1 MPYQRFTAEQ
11 TLKEIKM
18 KAMHI
23 GRASAVAL
31 LAAAGVMAG
40 GAAAA
45 DEFPSKTIEVVT
57 HAGNG
62 GGTDVTTRM
71 MMLRARRELGVD
83 MVIVNKRG
91 GGGAAALE
99 YYKTVPA
106 DGYTI
111 LTFTV
116 GHAAV
121 VAKGQG
127 GMTIEELR
135 PIARGTDDPQILMTR
150 CGAYESAE
158 DFVARQ
164 KEAPITYGVTHL
176 GNIDDVSAFM
186 FTLKGGMMTPKMLPF
201 DGGGEL
207 ATQLV
212 AGAVDA
218 GVLNLAEATAQIDA
232 GEICPTVVL
241 ADERMAKIADVPTA
255 KELGIPVSFST
266 VRGFAVHADTPPEI
280 AEKIEA
286 ALLKSM
292 NHNIYQGFLTSVGLD
307 STSVAGSDVWG
318 PQIVT
323 TVNEMSAALKELG
336 FIE

>member
-1 MPYQRFTAEQ
+1 MKPMTM
-11 TLKEIKM
+11 IKSG
-18 KAMHI
+18 AL
-23 GRASAVAL
+23 AVAMT
-31 LAAAGVMAG
+31 AVGFTTAFAE
-40 GAAAA
+40 
-45 DEFPSKTIEVVT
+45 DYPSKTIEVVT

-71 MMLRARRELGVD
+71 MMLRARRELKTD
-83 MVIVNKRG
+83 MVILNKKG

-121 VAKGQG
+121 VAKGKG
-127 GMTIEELR
+127 GMKISDLR
-135 PIARGTDDPQILMTR
+135 PIARGTDDPQILMTK
-150 CGAYESAE
+150 CGAYKDAK
-158 DFVARQ
+158 DFVAQQ
-164 KEAPITYGVTHL
+164 KEKGINYGVTHL

-186 FTLKGGMMTPKMLPF
+186 FAKKGGMKTPKMVPF

-218 GVLNLAEATAQIDA
+218 AVLNLAEASAQIEA

-241 ADERMAKIADVPTA
+241 ADERMSKIADVPTA
-255 KELGIPVSFST
+255 KEMGIPVSFST

-292 NHNIYQGFLTSVGLD
+292 KHTVYQGFLTSVGLD

-318 PQIVT
+318 PQIET
-323 TVNEMSAALKELG
+323 TVNEMEAALKELG
-336 FIE
+336 FIK

>member
-1 MPYQRFTAEQ
+1 
-11 TLKEIKM
+11 M
-18 KAMHI
+18 KKLFSFRTPIA
-23 GRASAVAL
+23 ALAAVAL
-31 LAAAGVMAG
+31 LPATGQLAMAQ
-40 GAAAA
+40 
-45 DEFPSKTIEVVT
+45 EYPSKTIEVVT

-71 MMLRARRELGVD
+71 MMLRARRELGQD
-83 MVIVNKRG
+83 MVIINKRG

-127 GMTIEELR
+127 GMTIDELR
-135 PIARGTDDPQILMTR
+135 PIARGTDDPQILMTK
-150 CGAYESAE
+150 CGNYASAE
-158 DFVARQ
+158 DFVAKQ
-164 KEAPITYGVTHL
+164 KEAPIIYGVTHL

-186 FTLKGGMMTPKMLPF
+186 FAKKGGMLTPKMLPF
-201 DGGGEL
+201 DGGAEL

-218 GVLNLAEATAQIDA
+218 GVLNLAEASAQIEA

-241 ADERMAKIADVPTA
+241 ADARMAKIGDVPTA

-266 VRGFAVHADTPPEI
+266 VRGFAVHADTPDDV

-286 ALLKSM
+286 ALLKAM
-292 NHNIYQGFLTSVGLD
+292 NHTVYQGFLTSVGLD
-307 STSVAGSDVWG
+307 STSVVGSDVWG
-318 PQIVT
+318 LQIET
-323 TVNEMSAALKELG
+323 TVNEMNAALKELG

>member
-1 MPYQRFTAEQ
+1 
-11 TLKEIKM
+11 M
-18 KAMHI
+18 KVSRQI
-23 GRASAVAL
+23 RTVAVCL
-31 LAAAGVMAG
+31 SSLAVMAG
-40 GAAAA
+40 LGSAYA
-45 DEFPSKTIEVVT
+45 DEYPSKAIEVVT

-71 MMLRARRELGVD
+71 MMLRARRELGQD
-83 MVIVNKRG
+83 MIIVNKKG

-99 YYKTVPA
+99 HYKTVPA

-121 VAKGQG
+121 VAKGKG
-127 GMTIEELR
+127 GMKIDDLR
-135 PIARGTDDPQILMTR
+135 PLARGTDDPQILMTK
-150 CGAYESAE
+150 CGTYADAN
-158 DFVARQ
+158 DFIAKQ
-164 KEAPITYGVTHL
+164 KEAAITYGVTHL

-186 FTLKGGMMTPKMLPF
+186 FAKKGGMKTPKMLPF

-218 GVLNLAEATAQIDA
+218 GVLNLAEASAQIEA

-241 ADERMAKIADVPTA
+241 ADERMAKIGDVPTA

-266 VRGFAVHADTPPEI
+266 VRGFAVHKDTPEDV
-280 AEKIEA
+280 AQKLEEA
-286 ALLKSM
+286 LVKSM
-292 NHNIYQGFLTSVGLD
+292 NHTVYQGFLNSVGLD
-307 STSVAGSDVWG
+307 STSVVGSDVWG
-318 PQIVT
+318 PQIET
-323 TVNEMSAALKELG
+323 TVNEMEAALKELG
-336 FIE
+336 FL

>member
-1 MPYQRFTAEQ
+1 MKKIYGIRFQLA
-11 TLKEIKM
+11 
-18 KAMHI
+18 A
-23 GRASAVAL
+23 
-31 LAAAGVMAG
+31 LAAAVAMLPAFHGTAH
-40 GAAAA
+40 A
-45 DEFPSKTIEVVT
+45 DEYPSKTIEVIT
-57 HAGNG
+57 HAGHG

-71 MMLRARRELGVD
+71 MMLRARRELGQD
-83 MVIVNKRG
+83 MVVVNKRG

-106 DGYTI
+106 DGYSI

-121 VAKGQG
+121 MAKGQG
-127 GMTIEELR
+127 GMMIEELR
-135 PIARGTDDPQILMTR
+135 PIARGTDDPQILMTK
-150 CGAYESAE
+150 CGTYADAE
-158 DFVARQ
+158 DFVAKQ

-186 FTLKGGMMTPKMLPF
+186 FANKGGLMTPKMLPF

-241 ADERMAKIADVPTA
+241 ADERMSKIPDVPTA

-280 AEKIEA
+280 AEKIET
-286 ALLKSM
+286 ALLKAM
-292 NHNIYQGFLTSVGLD
+292 NHSVYQGFLTSVGLD
-307 STSVAGSDVWG
+307 ASSVAGSDVWG
-318 PQIVT
+318 PQIQT

>member
-1 MPYQRFTAEQ
+1 M
-11 TLKEIKM
+11 KM
-18 KAMHI
+18 TFAGKV
-23 GRASAVAL
+23 GAVAVL
-31 LAAAGVMAG
+31 SAATMLSAGV
-40 GAAAA
+40 AAA
-45 DEFPSKTIEVVT
+45 DEYPSKTIEVVT

-71 MMLRARRELGVD
+71 MMLRARRELGQD

-91 GGGAAALE
+91 GGGASALE

-127 GMTIEELR
+127 GMTIDELR
-135 PIARGTDDPQILMTR
+135 PIARGTDDPQILMTK
-150 CGAYESAE
+150 CGTYEGAE
-158 DFVARQ
+158 DFVAKQ

-186 FTLKGGMMTPKMLPF
+186 FAKKGGMQTPKMLPF

-212 AGAVDA
+212 AGAVQA
-218 GVLNLAEATAQIDA
+218 GVLNLAEASAQIDA

-241 ADERMAKIADVPTA
+241 ADERMAKIPDVPTA

-266 VRGFAVHADTPPEI
+266 VRGFAVHKDTPPEI

-292 NHNIYQGFLTSVGLD
+292 NHTVYQGFLTSVGLD
-307 STSVAGSDVWG
+307 STSVVGSDVWG
-318 PQIVT
+318 PQIET
-323 TVNEMSAALKELG
+323 TVTEMSEALKELG

>member
-1 MPYQRFTAEQ
+1 MYKYNKIKPLAVGFTAISLLLGYQ
-11 TLKEIKM
+11 Q
-18 KAMHI
+18 
-23 GRASAVAL
+23 AVHAN
-31 LAAAGVMAG
+31 
-40 GAAAA
+40 
-45 DEFPSKTIEVVT
+45 EYPSKAIEVVT

-71 MMLRARRELGVD
+71 MMLRARRELGQD
-83 MVIVNKRG
+83 MIVVNKSG
-91 GGGAAALE
+91 GGGAAAME

-106 DGYTI
+106 DGYSI

-121 VAKGQG
+121 MAKGKG
-127 GMTIEELR
+127 GMTLDDIR
-135 PIARGTDDPQILMTR
+135 PIARGTDDPQILMTK
-150 CGAYESAE
+150 CGTYESAE
-158 DFVARQ
+158 DFIAKQ

-186 FTLKGGMMTPKMLPF
+186 FAKKGGMQTPKMLPF

-218 GVLNLAEATAQIDA
+218 GVLNLAEASAQIEA

-241 ADERMAKIADVPTA
+241 ADERMSKIGDVPTA

-266 VRGFAVHADTPPEI
+266 VRGFAVHKDTPPDV

-292 NHNIYQGFLTSVGLD
+292 NHTVYQGFLTSVGLD

-318 PQIVT
+318 PQIET
-323 TVNEMSAALKELG
+323 TVNEMEAALKELG
-336 FIE
+336 FI

>member
-1 MPYQRFTAEQ
+1 MRNRKILKTAAVCMSSMVM
-11 TLKEIKM
+11 TF
-18 KAMHI
+18 AMSSLH
-23 GRASAVAL
+23 AE
-31 LAAAGVMAG
+31 
-40 GAAAA
+40 
-45 DEFPSKTIEVVT
+45 EFPSKAIEVVT

-62 GGTDVTTRM
+62 GGTDVPTRM
-71 MMLRARRELGVD
+71 MMLRARRELGQD
-83 MVIVNKRG
+83 MIIVNKKG

-99 YYKTVPA
+99 YYNTVPA

-121 VAKGQG
+121 VAKGKG
-127 GMTIEELR
+127 GMSIDDLR
-135 PIARGTDDPQILMTR
+135 PIARGTDDPQILMTK
-150 CGAYESAE
+150 CGVYESAE
-158 DFVARQ
+158 DFIAKQ

-186 FTLKGGMMTPKMLPF
+186 FAKKGGMQTPKMLPF

-212 AGAVDA
+212 AGAVEA
-218 GVLNLAEATAQIDA
+218 GVLNLAEASAQIEA

-241 ADERMAKIADVPTA
+241 ADARMSKIADVPTA

-266 VRGFAVHADTPPEI
+266 VRGFAVHKDTPDDV
-280 AEKIEA
+280 AQKIEE

-292 NHNIYQGFLTSVGLD
+292 DHTVYQGFLSSVGLD
-307 STSVAGSDVWG
+307 STSVVGSDVWG
-318 PQIVT
+318 PQIET
-323 TVNEMSAALKELG
+323 TVKEMEAALKELG
-336 FIE
+336 FL

>member
-1 MPYQRFTAEQ
+1 MIVKLRSALVTGA
-11 TLKEIKM
+11 
-18 KAMHI
+18 A
-23 GRASAVAL
+23 AVAL
-31 LAAAGVMAG
+31 IGTAQIVSAE
-40 GAAAA
+40 
-45 DEFPSKTIEVVT
+45 DFPSKPIEVVT
-57 HAGNG
+57 HAGAG

-71 MMLRARRELGVD
+71 MMLRARRELQQD
-83 MVIVNKRG
+83 MIIVNKKG

-99 YYKTVPA
+99 HYKTVPA

-121 VAKGQG
+121 MAKGKG
-127 GMTIEELR
+127 GMEIDQLR
-135 PIARGTDDPQILMTR
+135 PLARGTDDPQILMTK
-150 CGAYESAE
+150 CGVYADAN
-158 DFVARQ
+158 DFVAKQ

-186 FTLKGGMMTPKMLPF
+186 FAKKGGLQTPKMLPF

-218 GVLNLAEATAQIDA
+218 GVLNLAEASAQIEA

-266 VRGFAVHADTPPEI
+266 VRGFAVHKDTPPEI
-280 AEKIEA
+280 AEKLEA
-286 ALLKSM
+286 ALIKSM
-292 NHNIYQGFLTSVGLD
+292 NHTVYQGFLTSVGLD

-318 PQIVT
+318 PQIET
-323 TVNEMSAALKELG
+323 TVNDMGSALKELG

>member
-1 MPYQRFTAEQ
+1 MNIA
-11 TLKEIKM
+11 K
-18 KAMHI
+18 
-23 GRASAVAL
+23 GRSAVVAGLASVAL
-31 LAAAGVMAG
+31 IAVSQIVSAE
-40 GAAAA
+40 
-45 DEFPSKTIEVVT
+45 DFPSKTIEVVT
-57 HAGNG
+57 HAGAG

-71 MMLRARRELGVD
+71 MMLRARRELKQD
-83 MVIVNKRG
+83 MVIVNKKG
-91 GGGAAALE
+91 GGGAGALE

-121 VAKGQG
+121 MAKGKG
-127 GMTIEELR
+127 GMNIDELR
-135 PIARGTDDPQILMTR
+135 PLARGTDDPQILMTK
-150 CGAYESAE
+150 CGNYADAN
-158 DFVARQ
+158 DFIAKQ

-186 FTLKGGMMTPKMLPF
+186 FAKKGGLQTPKMLPF

-207 ATQLV
+207 ATQLI

-218 GVLNLAEATAQIDA
+218 GVLNLAEASAQIEA

-241 ADERMAKIADVPTA
+241 ADERMSKIADVPTA

-266 VRGFAVHADTPPEI
+266 VRGFAVHKDTPPDI
-280 AEKIEA
+280 AAKLEE

-292 NHNIYQGFLTSVGLD
+292 NHTVYQGFLTSVGLD

-318 PQIVT
+318 PQIET
-323 TVNEMSAALKELG
+323 TVNDMGSALKELG

>member
-1 MPYQRFTAEQ
+1 
-11 TLKEIKM
+11 M
-18 KAMHI
+18 KI
-23 GRASAVAL
+23 PQELRTVAVCLTSMAVVMGMS
-31 LAAAGVMAG
+31 LAH
-40 GAAAA
+40 A
-45 DEFPSKTIEVVT
+45 DEFPSKPIEVVT

-71 MMLRARRELGVD
+71 MMLRARRELGQD
-83 MVIVNKRG
+83 MIIVNKKG

-99 YYKTVPA
+99 HYKTVPA

-121 VAKGQG
+121 VAKGKG
-127 GMTIEELR
+127 GMTIDDLR
-135 PIARGTDDPQILMTR
+135 PLARGTDDPQILMTK
-150 CGAYESAE
+150 CGTYADAA
-158 DFVARQ
+158 DFVAKQ
-164 KEAPITYGVTHL
+164 KEEPITYGVTHL

-186 FTLKGGMMTPKMLPF
+186 FAKKGGMKTPKMLPF

-218 GVLNLAEATAQIDA
+218 GVLNLAEASAQIEA

-241 ADERMAKIADVPTA
+241 ADQRMAKIADVPTA

-266 VRGFAVHADTPPEI
+266 VRGFAVHKDTPEDV
-280 AEKIEA
+280 AQKLEEA
-286 ALLKSM
+286 LVKSM
-292 NHNIYQGFLTSVGLD
+292 SHTVYQGFLTSVGLD
-307 STSVAGSDVWG
+307 STSVVGSDVWG
-318 PQIVT
+318 PQIET
-323 TVNEMSAALKELG
+323 TVKEMEAALKELG
-336 FIE
+336 FI

>member
-1 MPYQRFTAEQ
+1 MKHAALKFAAAIAVTA
-11 TLKEIKM
+11 TAGLTFGM
-18 KAMHI
+18 
-23 GRASAVAL
+23 AVA
-31 LAAAGVMAG
+31 
-40 GAAAA
+40 
-45 DEFPSKTIEVVT
+45 EEYPTKTIEVVT

-71 MMLRARRELGVD
+71 MMLRARRELGQD

-127 GMTIEELR
+127 GMTIDELR
-135 PIARGTDDPQILMTR
+135 PIARGTDDPQILMTK
-150 CGAYESAE
+150 CGTYESAE
-158 DFVARQ
+158 DFVAQQ

-186 FTLKGGMMTPKMLPF
+186 FAMKGGMQTPKMLPF

-207 ATQLV
+207 AVQLV

-218 GVLNLAEATAQIDA
+218 GVLNLAEASAQIEA

-241 ADERMAKIADVPTA
+241 ADERMAKIPDVPTA

-266 VRGFAVHADTPPEI
+266 VRGFAVHADTPPEV

-286 ALLKSM
+286 ALLKAM
-292 NHNIYQGFLTSVGLD
+292 NHTVYQGFLTSVGLD

-318 PQIVT
+318 PQIET
-323 TVNEMSAALKELG
+323 TVNEMNAALKELG

>member
-1 MPYQRFTAEQ
+1 
-11 TLKEIKM
+11 M
-18 KAMHI
+18 KNSFGAKL
-23 GRASAVAL
+23 GAVAVLASATML
-31 LAAAGVMAG
+31 AG
-40 GAAAA
+40 GSIASA
-45 DEFPSKTIEVVT
+45 DEYPGKTIEVVT

-71 MMLRARRELGVD
+71 MMLRARRELGQD
-83 MVIVNKRG
+83 MVIVNKKG

-127 GMTIEELR
+127 GMTIDQLR
-135 PIARGTDDPQILMTR
+135 PIARGTDDPQILMTK
-150 CGAYESAE
+150 CGNYESAE
-158 DFVARQ
+158 DFVAKQ

-218 GVLNLAEATAQIDA
+218 GVLNLAEATAQIEA

-241 ADERMAKIADVPTA
+241 ADERMAKISDVPTA

-292 NHNIYQGFLTSVGLD
+292 NHTVYQGFLTSVGLD

-318 PQIVT
+318 PQIET
-323 TVNEMSAALKELG
+323 TVNEMNAALKELG